1 MGPVYRAGGN
11 ILMADS
17 TPNSPRKRWRRV
29 GRVAL
34 VTVGS
39 LVGIGALAT
48 TVLLVGA
55 NTGPGRRMLVRQ
67 TTSLT
72 GGMVTLA
79 GLSGRFPDNLH
90 VATLA
95 IHDRQGAW
103 LTLHDVR
110 LDWSPLAILGR
121 QARIYAFTAAQLD
134 IPRLPVSDPAAKPAQ
149 PASSPSSLRLG
160 VDIRRLEVGRINV
173 GAPLAGQAASFSV
186 SGHGKLGNIDPI
198 INGLTLPKL
207 PRSDIGLQVKRLDKA
222 GQITLATATGGGKL
236 SLHLDASEG
245 ADGFTATRLDMPQ
258 LAPIALRLDMQGPVA
273 ASTLT
278 FAASA
283 GAVSAHASGKLDLLA
298 QQLTTLDASAQAPQ
312 LSLTPDIGWQAIRF
326 AAHLNGKMAA
336 PHGTAQL
343 DIDQLA
349 ASGVQV
355 GALNVR
361 FAGEGGTA
369 AAAEQ
374 LHLNLSA
381 DGLRLPGKAPT
392 LLAAAPLKLDA
403 LVKPGAPGVPVTFT
417 LDHPVLGLTGDIKAA
432 APQKGTLS
440 LNVPD
445 LLPLG
450 EAAGVPLRGHAALTA
465 QFDRP
470 LDPNGDTH
478 LAANGALAVTGGQA
492 QAAGLLGADGHIAL
506 TAAMHPL
513 AAQGNLPAGQ
523 QIDLSSLTVT
533 GQALDARVQG
543 HVQTGRNVDM
553 TANIALP
560 VLEKL
565 APTLRGDTNIALALK
580 GPLQDFVATVG
591 AKANIGTATMPKGA
605 LALDVSVAHLPKV
618 PQGTLALQGTLD
630 RAPLQLEVAFDQ
642 AADGMRHLDLQKL
655 AWNTTKGQGELT
667 LAPKEVVPQGTLDLT
682 IARLADYAPLVGQ
695 AMSGTL
701 AASVKTTTVADKPVV
716 ALKLKGNV
724 TTPQARVGSIAL
736 AGSVTDPAA
745 HPSPDLTLRLG
756 GLSAAGVT
764 GQALLSAKG
773 PDTAML
779 LSAQV
784 GPASWSGS
792 PLALNTQALLN
803 LPGKQV
809 KLQKLTA
816 TAKQENLRLQA
827 PVMVSFGDTLGLD
840 RLRAELST
848 PGSQPATLDV
858 AGRLKP
864 SLSVTADIRN
874 VTPALAHPF
883 MPNLK
888 ATGVVSL
895 SAKLAGSLDRPEGR
909 VQVKGSN
916 LRMADS
922 SAAASV
928 PPLQVDAQANLAR
941 TQAQVQVDASA
952 GAKLGMQIRGSAPL
966 SKTGAL
972 DLRTNGHLDLSIAN
986 GILGAQA
993 RQAQGQMQLAMQ
1005 VKGSVA
1011 SPAVSGAIDLIN
1023 ADFQDFAQG
1032 FHLSAVNGR
1041 VVGARDRIVIQ
1052 TLSAKAGDGTLG
1064 ITGFMGVA
1072 MPGMPIDLHLV
1083 AKDARPVSSDLL
1095 TAVLNADVTVRG
1107 QVQTRMDV
1115 AGGVDLQRVEIN
1127 IPNSLPSSVAR
1138 LDVVRPGE
1146 EKQRAEEAKAA
1157 STHQSV
1163 IGLDLKLTSPGKFFV
1178 RGHGLDAEMA
1188 GHLKVTGTTQAPVV
1202 TGGFDLKRGNFDLA
1216 GISLNFTKGR
1226 VGFNGSGVGHKLDP
1240 TLDFEADRAVEGQTA
1255 MLKVGGYASAP
1266 KISFDSIPSLPQDQ
1280 VLAMLLF
1287 GTDAHSLSST
1297 QMVEVGTALA
1307 TLTGLTTFDPMGTLR
1322 KTLHLDR
1329 LAVGGGSGVG
1339 NGGTSVEAG
1348 KYVMKGVYVGAK
1360 QATSGSGTQAQ
1371 VQVDLTNHLKLN
1383 TTVGTGGSVTG
1394 FTTPENDPGSSVGL
1408 LWQYRY

>member
-1 MGPVYRAGGN
+1 
-11 ILMADS
+11 MADV
-17 TPNSPRKRWRRV
+17 TPAPPRRMWRRV
-29 GRVAL
+29 GRVTLLAA
-34 VTVGS
+34 GS
-39 LVGIGALAT
+39 LAGIGVLAT
-48 TVLLVGA
+48 AVLLVGA
-55 NTGPGRRMLVRQ
+55 NTGPGRRLLVRQ
-67 TTSLT
+67 TASLT
-72 GGMVTLA
+72 GGMVTLS
-79 GLSGRFPDNLH
+79 GLSGRFPDNFR
-90 VATLA
+90 VAMLA
-95 IHDRQGAW
+95 VNDRQGAW

-110 LDWSPLAILGR
+110 LDWSPLAMLAR
-121 QARIYAFTAAQLD
+121 QARIYAFTAAELD
-134 IPRLPVSDPAAKPAQ
+134 IPRLPVSKVKQQTTPAAPSA
-149 PASSPSSLRLG
+149 PSSLRLG
-160 VDIRRLEVGRINV
+160 VDIRKLEVGRINV

-186 SGHGKLGNIDPI
+186 SGHGKLGNIDPV
-198 INGLTLPKL
+198 INGLSLPKL
-207 PRSDIGLQVKRLDKA
+207 PRSDIALQVKRLDA
-222 GQITLATATGGGKL
+222 PGHIILATATGKGNL
-236 SLHLDASEG
+236 SLHLEAGEG
-245 ADGFTATRLDMPQ
+245 ANGFAATRLGMPQ
-258 LAPIALRLDMQGPVA
+258 LAPIALKLDMQGPVA
-273 ASTLT
+273 ATTLA
-278 FAASA
+278 FDASA
-283 GAVSAHASGKLDLLA
+283 GAVSARARGKLDLLT
-298 QQLTTLDASAQAPQ
+298 QQLTTLDASAQAPE
-312 LSLTPDIGWQAIRF
+312 LSLSPDVGWQAVRF
-326 AAHLNGKMAA
+326 AARLNGKMAA
-336 PHGTAQL
+336 PQGTAQL
-343 DIDQLA
+343 DVDQLA

-355 GALNVR
+355 GTLRAR

-369 AAAEQ
+369 AAGAEQ
-374 LHLNLSA
+374 LHLNMTA

-392 LLAAAPLKLDA
+392 LLAAAPFKLDA
-403 LVKPGAPGVPVTFT
+403 LVKPGEAGMPVVFT
-417 LDHPVLGLTGDIKAA
+417 LEHPVIALSGAVQAA
-432 APQKGTLS
+432 APQKGTVTLT
-440 LNVPD
+440 VPD
-445 LLPLG
+445 LLPIG
-450 EAAGVPLRGHAALTA
+450 EVAGVPLRGHAGLKA

-470 LDPNGDTH
+470 LDQQGDTH
-478 LAANGALAVTGGQA
+478 LVANGTLAVTGGQA
-492 QAAGLLGADGHIAL
+492 QAAGLLGPEGRFAL
-506 TAAMHPL
+506 AAAMHPL
-513 AAQGNLPAGQ
+513 PAQGSLPAGQ
-523 QIDLSSLTVT
+523 WIGLSSLSLS
-533 GQALDARVQG
+533 GQALDVSAQG
-543 HVQTGRNVDM
+543 NMQTGRTMDV
-553 TANIALP
+553 TAKVGLP
-560 VLEKL
+560 ALEKL
-565 APTLRGDTNIALALK
+565 APTLRGDANIVLALK
-580 GPLQDFVATVG
+580 GPLQDFVATLG
-591 AKANIGTATMPKGA
+591 AKANLGTATMPKGA
-605 LALDVSVAHLPKV
+605 LSLDASVAHLPTV

-630 RAPLQLEVAFDQ
+630 RAPLQLDAAFGQ
-642 AADGMRHLDLQKL
+642 AADGLRHLDLQKL
-655 AWNTTKGQGELT
+655 VWNSTKGQGSLT
-667 LAPKEVVPQGTLDLT
+667 LAPSEVVPQGSLDLT
-682 IARLADYAPLVGQ
+682 IGRLADYGPLVGQ
-695 AMSGTL
+695 RLSGSM
-701 AASVKTTTVADKPVV
+701 AASVNTTMVADKPVV
-716 ALKLKGNV
+716 ALKLKGTV
-724 TTPQARVGSIAL
+724 ATPTVRVGSIAL
-736 AGSVTDPAA
+736 AGSVADPAA
-745 HPSPDLTLRLG
+745 HPAPDVTLRLG
-756 GLSAAGVT
+756 GLSVAGVT

-773 PDTAML
+773 PDAGMQ

-784 GPASWSGS
+784 GPATWSGS
-792 PLALNTQALLN
+792 PLALNTQAMLN
-803 LPGKQV
+803 LPAKQV

-816 TAKQENLRLQA
+816 TAKQETLRLQA
-827 PVMVSFGDTLGLD
+827 PVLVSFGDTLGLD
-840 RLRAELST
+840 RLRAVLST

-858 AGRLKP
+858 AGRIKP

-874 VTPALAHPF
+874 VTPNLAHPF

-895 SAKLAGSLDRPEGR
+895 AAKLSGALDRPEG
-909 VQVKGSN
+909 QVRLTGSN

-922 SAAASV
+922 SAVASV
-928 PPLQVDAQANLAR
+928 PPLKVDATANLAR
-941 TQAQVQVDASA
+941 TQAQVQLDATA
-952 GAKLGMQIRGSAPL
+952 GNKLGVQVRGSAPL

-993 RQAQGQMQLAMQ
+993 RQALGQMQMALQ

-1011 SPAVSGAIDLIN
+1011 SPAVSGTIDLIN

-1052 TLSAKAGDGTLG
+1052 NLNAKAGDGTLG
-1064 ITGFMGVA
+1064 VTGFVGVA

-1083 AKDARPVSSDLL
+1083 AKDARPVTSDLL
-1095 TAVLNADVTVRG
+1095 TAVMNADMTVRG
-1107 QVQTRMDV
+1107 QVQTRMDIT
-1115 AGGVDLQRVEIN
+1115 GGVDLRRVEIN

-1138 LDVVRPGE
+1138 LDIIRPGE

-1157 STHQSV
+1157 STHRSV

-1178 RGHGLDAEMA
+1178 RGHGLDAEM
-1188 GHLKVTGTTQAPVV
+1188 GGRLTVTGTAQAPIV

-1287 GTDAHSLSST
+1287 GTDARSLSST

-1371 VQVDLTNHLKLN
+1371 VQVDLTKHLKLN